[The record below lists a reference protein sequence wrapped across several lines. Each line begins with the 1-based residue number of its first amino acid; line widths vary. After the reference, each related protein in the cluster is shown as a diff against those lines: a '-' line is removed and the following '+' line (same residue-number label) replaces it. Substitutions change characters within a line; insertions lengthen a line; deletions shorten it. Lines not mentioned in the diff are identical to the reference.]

1 MVKFPNDTD
10 GLLLLRSMKILRNMD
25 EADPFLNWL
34 ETELERLRT
43 ENQTEIDP
51 VTVRW
56 RQGACMTLTNILTQL
71 STADVRLRAHRPS

>member
-10 GLLLLRSMKILRNMD
+10 GLLLLRSMKILRSMD

-51 VTVRW
+51 VTMRW

>member
-10 GLLLLRSMKILRNMD
+10 GFLLLRSMKIVNVLE
-25 EADPFLNWL
+25 EAVPFLNWVRN
-34 ETELERLRT
+34 ELDRLRT

-51 VTVRW
+51 VTMRW